1 MDSLELALENEREQQ
16 QRDYNRYEAIRNLR
30 YVFQMIDEMKIQLID
45 KVGEYTHKNYG
56 GTVDYDCPSLCH
68 GLINKS
74 IKLMKMWEILTDCK
88 LIDKSSNISKTN
100 SDMKKRQ
107 KIFNK
112 LNKHYKENWME
123 WGSIKNHK
131 SLYGFQED
139 IIQFE
144 NDNERKT

>member
-1 MDSLELALENEREQQ
+1 
-16 QRDYNRYEAIRNLR
+16 
-30 YVFQMIDEMKIQLID
+30 
-45 KVGEYTHKNYG
+45 
-56 GTVDYDCPSLCH
+56 
-68 GLINKS
+68 
-74 IKLMKMWEILTDCK
+74 
-88 LIDKSSNISKTN
+88 
-100 SDMKKRQ
+100 MKKRQ